1 MMRGVASLRKLGGDG
16 LQGQILRGGV
26 GSLVVRVANLG
37 LEMCVAIALAR
48 LMGVEG
54 YGVYAYAYALMRT
67 LAIPAQAGL
76 PTLAVREVAAYTATS
91 EWSLLR
97 GLLRRM
103 NQVALLF
110 SLGIAALGASVA
122 LFWRGPG
129 SPMQLATFAWALLL
143 LPLMALGNIRGA
155 ILRGLHLVV
164 QGQLPENV
172 LRPAFFLL
180 LIGVF
185 LLAKDTFVLTPQT
198 GMALHAGGAAI
209 AFAIGAWLLLRNLPR
224 QVSDATP
231 AYDTRRWVLS
241 AIPLSMIMGMMV
253 INNQAAILILGMFA
267 PARDVGVY
275 GAVSQV
281 ALVVTVPLTVVNL
294 TVGPH
299 ISRLYAEGDRG
310 GMQRVA
316 ALSAWAILVAGVS
329 LAAVLAIGGKWI
341 LGLAF
346 GPEFARGYVALAI
359 LCVGQGASALLGASM
374 IVLNMTRNEKQ
385 VAVAFAVAVGSNI
398 ALNFLATPRLGLV
411 GAATAVAASLI
422 LLNGLL
428 AWQVHRKVGINP
440 LPSLAGKRAV
450 VAGYLHGID

>member
-1 MMRGVASLRKLGGDG
+1 MTRGMANLRRFGGDS
-16 LQGQILRGGV
+16 LQGQLLRGGV
-26 GSLVVRVANLG
+26 GSVAVRVANLG
-37 LEMCVAIALAR
+37 LEMCVAIVLAR
-48 LMGVEG
+48 VMGADG

-91 EWSLLR
+91 NWPFFR

-103 NQVALLF
+103 NQVALFF
-110 SLGIAALGASVA
+110 SLGVAACGAIAA
-122 LFWRGPG
+122 LFWRG
-129 SPMQLATFAWALLL
+129 SSSEMQLATFGWALVL

-155 ILRGLHLVV
+155 VLRGLHLVV

-172 LRPAFFLL
+172 LRPAFFLS

-185 LLAKDTFVLTPQT
+185 LIAKGPLALTPAA
-198 GMALHAGGAAI
+198 GMALHAGAAAGA
-209 AFAIGAWLLLRNLPR
+209 FVIGAWLLLRHLPR
-224 QVSDATP
+224 QVLAATP

-267 PARDVGVY
+267 PSSDVGVY

-281 ALVVTVPLTVVNL
+281 ALVVTVPLTAVNL
-294 TVGPH
+294 AVGPH
-299 ISRLYAEGDRG
+299 IARLYAQADKI

-316 ALSAWAILVAGVS
+316 TWSAWVILLTGVSIAGV
-329 LAAVLAIGGKWI
+329 LAVAGKWI

-346 GPEFARGYVALAI
+346 GSAFERGYVPLAI
-359 LCVGQGASALLGASM
+359 LCLGQGASALLGASM
-374 IVLNMTRNEKQ
+374 IVLNMTHNEKQ
-385 VAVAFAVAVGSNI
+385 VAVAFVVAVVSNI
-398 ALNFLATPRLGLV
+398 ALNFLLVPLYGLV
-411 GAATAVAASLI
+411 GAAIAVATSLI
-422 LLNGLL
+422 VLNCLL

-440 LPSLAGKRAV
+440 LPWPGGRRSPI
-450 VAGYLHGID
+450 AGYVHGAD

>member
-1 MMRGVASLRKLGGDG
+1 MMRGLANLRRIGGDG
-16 LQGQILRGGV
+16 LQGQLLRGGV
-26 GSLVVRVANLG
+26 GSLIVRVANLG
-37 LEMCVAIALAR
+37 LEMCVAIVLAR
-48 LMGVEG
+48 LMRAEG

-76 PTLAVREVAAYTATS
+76 PTLAVREVAAYMATS
-91 EWSLLR
+91 SWSLLR

-110 SLGIAALGASVA
+110 SLGIATLGGSVA

-129 SPMQLATFAWALLL
+129 TSMQMATFAWALVL

-155 ILRGLHLVV
+155 VLRGLHLVV

-180 LIGVF
+180 LVGGF
-185 LLAKDTFVLTPQT
+185 LLAKGTVALTPET

-209 AFAIGAWLLLRNLPR
+209 AFAIGAWILVKHLPR
-224 QVSDATP
+224 QALEAAP

-267 PARDVGVY
+267 PASDVGIY

-281 ALVVTVPLTVVNL
+281 ALVATVPLTVVNL
-294 TVGPH
+294 AVGPH
-299 ISRLYAEGDRG
+299 ISRLYAQGDAA

-316 ALSAWAILVAGVS
+316 SWSAWVILMAGIS

-341 LGLAF
+341 LGTAF
-346 GPEFARGYVALAI
+346 GPEFMRGYGALVI
-359 LCVGQGASALLGASM
+359 LCLGQGFSALLGASM

-385 VAVAFAVAVGSNI
+385 VAIAFIVAVVSNVS
-398 ALNFLATPRLGLV
+398 LNFALAPGFGLV
-411 GAATAVAASLI
+411 GAAIAVACSLV
-422 LLNGLL
+422 LLNCLL
-428 AWQVHRKVGINP
+428 AWQVRRKVGINP
-440 LPSLAGKRAV
+440 LPPLTGRHASLARYA
-450 VAGYLHGID
+450 HGVD